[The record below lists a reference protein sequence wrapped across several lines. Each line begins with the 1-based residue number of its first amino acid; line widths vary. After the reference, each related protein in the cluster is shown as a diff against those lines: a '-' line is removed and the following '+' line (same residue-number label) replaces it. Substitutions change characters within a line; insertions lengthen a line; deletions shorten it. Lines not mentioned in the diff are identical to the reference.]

1 VKGGF
6 YHSGQ
11 VCVSVQRIYVHESI
25 QDELIAGMAEVTN
38 ELKQGDPIDP
48 DTDVGSLI
56 APKEVDRVSDWVAE
70 AIDLGAKLIVGGVKV
85 SETAYAPT
93 ILLNPSEEATISKN
107 EVFGPVICIYTY
119 QTFDEAISRANQ
131 LPYAFQ
137 AAIFS
142 SNLND
147 TLNGAKRLNATAVMI
162 NDHTAFR
169 ADWMPFGGR
178 GESGLGLGG
187 IPQSMHE
194 MTHDKMI
201 VINHIN

>member
-1 VKGGF
+1 
-6 YHSGQ
+6 
-11 VCVSVQRIYVHESI
+11 
-25 QDELIAGMAEVTN
+25 MT
-38 ELKQGDPIDP
+38 
-48 DTDVGSLI
+48 
-56 APKEVDRVSDWVAE
+56 KEVDRVVDWVTE
-70 AIDLGAKLIVGGVKV
+70 ATESGAKLLIGGVKV
-85 SETAYAPT
+85 SETSYAPT
-93 ILLNPSEEATISKN
+93 ILLNPSEEVSISKK
-107 EVFGPVICIYTY
+107 EVFGPVVCIYTY

-142 SNLND
+142 TNIND
-147 TLNGAKRLNATAVMI
+147 ALNGAKQLNATAVML

-194 MTHDKMI
+194 MTQDKMI